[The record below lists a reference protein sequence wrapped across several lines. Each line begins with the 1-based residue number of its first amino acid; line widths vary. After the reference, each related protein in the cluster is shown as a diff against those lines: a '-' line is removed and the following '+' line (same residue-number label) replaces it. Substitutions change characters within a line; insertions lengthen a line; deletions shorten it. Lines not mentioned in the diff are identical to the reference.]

1 MTAYPTVVG
10 GDVETWEISGELP
23 DGLSFGWSSTDAT
36 MDGSIRGTP
45 IEEIPSTTYTIWAN
59 NSVSSASFDAIT
71 VLKDTDT
78 DGSPDIY
85 DSDDDGDSWTDALKD
100 CGTDPLN
107 VGDSPSDEDGDG
119 ICDAL
124 SSDQNNRY

>member
-1 MTAYPTVVG
+1 MSYPSQTLELANGSEMTAYLPTVVG

-23 DGLSFGWSSTDAT
+23 DGLSFGWSPARDAT

-45 IEEIPSTTYTIWAN
+45 TEEVPPTTYTIWAN
-59 NSVSSASFDAIT
+59 NSVSSASFDVTIT

-85 DSDDDGDSWTDALKD
+85 DSDDDGDSWSDALRD
-100 CGTDPLN
+100 Y
-107 VGDSPSDEDGDG
+107 VEQ
-119 ICDAL
+119 IH
-124 SSDQNNRY
+124 